1 MVSRSTPL
9 DLNRAFEAC
18 TTEILRLSS
27 EKAVDDLESYRSQ
40 AHQAT
45 YQLKD
50 IAGRVVTSGHQDG
63 LLLLAKLST
72 HLMDCLKTSQPV
84 ELKEIL
90 ADTLSDC
97 FPFNGPQ
104 FLLLSRMSLS
114 DDLLVKAFL
123 QALTQEE
130 SPGDILCN
138 KMSLLPPDRFMSCW
152 LAVLADM
159 APAPAPDEIEPGDI
173 HKPLQSLHQ
182 HLHDRNNIPG
192 AVESFAANLEQIR
205 PVLRYLLDNSTVQG
219 LRIVKG
225 VPGDQVDPKARK
237 DTMGDVTK
245 IRQALGFNA
254 EFLFNLYGET
264 LDPIVLEIAEV
275 AIHQPSGLR
284 PYEFYD
290 QLGLARSREWHLEQ
304 QIKSSS
310 IKLIRL
316 YEHAICT
323 DDLDIDVSKVRR
335 DKLFAVNPEVLDL
348 YLKLFRTIPLEQP
361 SVAMKAQQLLD
372 AFVDHCRVHK
382 NDSLRIAFTQG
393 ELPPVLFA
401 KHNKWLGLQFIN
413 ELGV

>member
-1 MVSRSTPL
+1 MVSRSTPR

-18 TTEILRLSS
+18 TAEILKLSS
-27 EKAVDDLESYRSQ
+27 ETEVDDLEQYRSQ
-40 AHQAT
+40 VHRAT
-45 YQLKD
+45 HEHKR
-50 IAGRVVTSGHQDG
+50 IAGLVVTSGHQDG

-159 APAPAPDEIEPGDI
+159 APAPDEIEPGDI
-173 HKPLQSLHQ
+173 YKPLQSLHQ

-192 AVESFAANLEQIR
+192 GVESFAAHLEQLR

-225 VPGDQVDPKARK
+225 VPGDQVEPKVRK
-237 DTMGDVTK
+237 DTIGDVTK

-254 EFLFNLYGET
+254 EFLFNLYGVT
-264 LDPIVLEIAEV
+264 QDPIVLEIAEV

-310 IKLIRL
+310 IKLVRL

-323 DDLDIDVSKVRR
+323 DGLDLDVSKVRR
-335 DKLFAVNPEVLDL
+335 EKLIAVNPEVRDL
-348 YLKLFRTIPLEQP
+348 FLKLFRTVPLDKPGVQQ
-361 SVAMKAQQLLD
+361 KAQLLLD
-372 AFVDHCRVHK
+372 AFVAHCMAHDNDPLRV
-382 NDSLRIAFTQG
+382 SFIEG
-393 ELPPVLFA
+393 GLPPVLFA
-401 KHNKWLGLQFIN
+401 KHNKWLGQQFIN

>member
-1 MVSRSTPL
+1 MG
-9 DLNRAFEAC
+9 
-18 TTEILRLSS
+18 EILCLSN
-27 EKAVDDLESYRSQ
+27 ETDADCLESYRRRV
-40 AHQAT
+40 HHT
-45 YQLKD
+45 TNELKR
-50 IAGRVVTSGHQDG
+50 IAGQVVTSGHQDG

-90 ADTLSDC
+90 AYTLSDC

-152 LAVLADM
+152 LAVLAEM
-159 APAPAPDEIEPGDI
+159 APAPDAIDPGDI

-192 AVESFAANLEQIR
+192 GVESFAAHLEQLR

-225 VPGDQVDPKARK
+225 VPGDQVEPKVRK
-237 DTMGDVTK
+237 ATIGDVTK

-254 EFLFNLYGET
+254 EFLFNLYGVT
-264 LDPIVLEIAEV
+264 QDPIVLEIAEV

-310 IKLIRL
+310 IKLVRL

-323 DDLDIDVSKVRR
+323 DGLDLDVSKVRR
-335 DKLFAVNPEVLDL
+335 EKLIAVNPEVRDL
-348 YLKLFRTIPLEQP
+348 FLKLFRTVPLDKPGVQQ
-361 SVAMKAQQLLD
+361 KAQLLLD
-372 AFVDHCRVHK
+372 AFVAHCMAHDNDPLRV
-382 NDSLRIAFTQG
+382 SFIEG
-393 ELPPVLFA
+393 GLPPVLFA
-401 KHNKWLGLQFIN
+401 KHNKWLGQQFIN

>member
-1 MVSRSTPL
+1 MG
-9 DLNRAFEAC
+9 
-18 TTEILRLSS
+18 EILCLSN
-27 EKAVDDLESYRSQ
+27 ETDADYLESYRSRV
-40 AHQAT
+40 HHT
-45 YQLKD
+45 TNELKR
-50 IAGRVVTSGHQDG
+50 IAGEVVTSGHQDG

-90 ADTLSDC
+90 AATLSDC

-114 DDLLVKAFL
+114 GDLLVKAFL

-152 LAVLADM
+152 LAVLAEM
-159 APAPAPDEIEPGDI
+159 APAPDAIDPGDI

-192 AVESFAANLEQIR
+192 GVESFAAHLEQLR

-225 VPGDQVDPKARK
+225 VPGEQAEPKARK
-237 DTMGDVTK
+237 ATIGDVTK

-254 EFLFNLYGET
+254 EFLFNLYGVT
-264 LDPIVLEIAEV
+264 QDPIVLEIAEV

-310 IKLIRL
+310 IKLVRL

-323 DDLDIDVSKVRR
+323 EGLDLDVSKVRR
-335 DKLFAVNPEVLDL
+335 EKLIAVNPEVRDL
-348 YLKLFRTIPLEQP
+348 FLKLFRTVPLDKPGVQQ
-361 SVAMKAQQLLD
+361 KAQQLLD
-372 AFVDHCRVHK
+372 AFVAHCQVHDNDPLRV
-382 NDSLRIAFTQG
+382 SFIEG
-393 ELPPVLFA
+393 GLPPVLFA
-401 KHNKWLGLQFIN
+401 KHNKWLGQQFIN